1 MDHEVRRFHP
11 GRNQVNPVD
20 RFGERPRYI
29 RVCSLVEADVTV
41 ANLDEGKS
49 SDLGAFGAPPFIA
62 CANNFEVG
70 TPPAIVQSRWVPAT
84 PCNQGSCVCRCHRRV
99 VRRPHFRSL
108 PYIFIKAIHI
118 KLQLVLIAYT
128 AQNWSSRLLFPSAW
142 NNFSAIRSTV
152 VMLNSNTYRSSF
164 PCWSSWVYPDGPRP

>member
-1 MDHEVRRFHP
+1 
-11 GRNQVNPVD
+11 
-20 RFGERPRYI
+20 
-29 RVCSLVEADVTV
+29 VTV

-70 TPPAIVQSRWVPAT
+70 TQPSSRVSRCLPT
-84 PCNQGSCVCRCHRRV
+84 PCNQGSCVCRCYRRV

-108 PYIFIKAIHI
+108 PIFIKAIHI

-128 AQNWSSRLLFPSAW
+128 AQNWHSRLLFPSAW
-142 NNFSAIRSTV
+142 NNFTAIRSTV

-164 PCWSSWVYPDGPRP
+164 PCRALVQIARCRRIEWTL